1 MNRVAMLLVP
11 IIVAAAS
18 IGCAVQYQPEAP
30 APRYY
35 NPHWNDASVAKHQ
48 ACYDA
53 VLDAVKQAAKQGIK
67 VEVAQ
72 AQHALDQC
80 LIDQGVT
87 L

>member
-18 IGCAVQYQPEAP
+18 LGCAVQYQPEAP

-53 VLDAVKQAAKQGIK
+53 VLDAVRQPSK
-67 VEVAQ
+67 VSRSR
-72 AQHALDQC
+72 L
-80 LIDQGVT
+80 LKRST
-87 L
+87 LSTNV